1 MSNQFINQNLI
12 TVIPGSITIQNF
24 VPGKLFKESI
34 VIYNTS
40 NVPITLNLSSND
52 KSKLLLSEN
61 YIKLGVNQAKKI
73 SISIQDKTKYNS
85 NNFPNNKLL
94 SIHLSND
101 LIDEN
106 FEIFLVY
113 YKKLEND
120 NSYINLNSYEEEYL
134 RHGSFHNN
142 IKEKEKGKEELIQNK
157 INPNISGL
165 KNQNDNY
172 IYSFNQL
179 NYQMEKCENLE
190 ILGYENEY
198 QNNSNPTIQELNDI
212 IQNLLLKMSEMK
224 EIIESYI
231 AQKNYLNN
239 NLMLESNSVFFISDK
254 AINKEVNNKNEYIE
268 NTKREQEMLNLQNN
282 NNLLSL
288 ENQTLI
294 ERIKILERKISNQ
307 TQNNINNNIN
317 KNENIEN
324 NNNDIIEVNN
334 LESINNNEITLSLP
348 NNVISN
354 EEENTVQKQNLDSYI
369 PSQFY
374 SKENSQ
380 KQSISYEDEINY
392 NSNNNNKKPI
402 Q

>member
-1 MSNQFINQNLI
+1 MSNQYINQNLI

-24 VPGKLFKESI
+24 IPGKLFKESI

-52 KSKLLLSEN
+52 KSKLILSEN
-61 YIKLGVNQAKKI
+61 FIKLGVNQAKKI
-73 SISIQDKTKYNS
+73 SINIQDKTKYNT

-106 FEIFLVY
+106 FEIFLIY
-113 YKKLEND
+113 YKKIEND
-120 NSYINLNSYEEEYL
+120 NSYVNLNSYEEEYL

-198 QNNSNPTIQELNDI
+198 QKNSNPTIQELNDI

-224 EIIESYI
+224 EIIDSYI
-231 AQKNYLNN
+231 THKNYLNN

-254 AINKEVNNKNEYIE
+254 AINKEVNNENEYIE
-268 NTKREQEMLNLQNN
+268 NTKREQEMLNLQNK

-294 ERIKILERKISNQ
+294 ERINILEKKISNQ
-307 TQNNINNNIN
+307 NQNNNNNKINN
-317 KNENIEN
+317 NENIEN
-324 NNNDIIEVNN
+324 NNFEC
-334 LESINNNEITLSLP
+334 ENNNEITLSLP
-348 NNVISN
+348 NNVIPN
-354 EEENTVQKQNLDSYI
+354 HEENTFQKQNLDSYI

-374 SKENSQ
+374 SKDNSQ
-380 KQSISYEDEINY
+380 KQSISYDEEINY
-392 NSNNNNKKPI
+392 KSNNNNKKPI

>member
-1 MSNQFINQNLI
+1 MSNQYINQNLI

-24 VPGKLFKESI
+24 IPGKLFKESI

-52 KSKLLLSEN
+52 KSKLILSEN
-61 YIKLGVNQAKKI
+61 FIKLGVNQAKKI
-73 SISIQDKTKYNS
+73 SINIQDKTKYNT

-113 YKKLEND
+113 YKKIEND
-120 NSYINLNSYEEEYL
+120 NSYVNLNSYEEEYL

-198 QNNSNPTIQELNDI
+198 QKNSNPTIQELNDI

-224 EIIESYI
+224 EIIDSYI
-231 AQKNYLNN
+231 THKNYINN

-254 AINKEVNNKNEYIE
+254 AINKEVNNENEYIE
-268 NTKREQEMLNLQNN
+268 NTKREQEMLNLQNK

-294 ERIKILERKISNQ
+294 ERINILEKKISNQ
-307 TQNNINNNIN
+307 NQNNNNNKINNN
-317 KNENIEN
+317 ENVEN
-324 NNNDIIEVNN
+324 NNFEC
-334 LESINNNEITLSLP
+334 ENNNEITLSLP
-348 NNVISN
+348 NNVIPN
-354 EEENTVQKQNLDSYI
+354 HEENTFQKQNLDSYI

-374 SKENSQ
+374 SKDNSQ
-380 KQSISYEDEINY
+380 KQSISYDDEINY
-392 NSNNNNKKPI
+392 KSNNNNKKPI

>member
-1 MSNQFINQNLI
+1 MSNQYINQNLI

-24 VPGKLFKESI
+24 IPGKLFKESI

-40 NVPITLNLSSND
+40 NIPITLNLSSND
-52 KSKLLLSEN
+52 KSKLILSEN
-61 YIKLGVNQAKKI
+61 FIKLGVNQAKKI
-73 SISIQDKTKYNS
+73 SINIQDKTKYNT

-113 YKKLEND
+113 YKKIEND
-120 NSYINLNSYEEEYL
+120 NSYVNLNSYEEEYL

-165 KNQNDNY
+165 KNQNDNN

-198 QNNSNPTIQELNDI
+198 QKNSNPTIQELNDI

-224 EIIESYI
+224 EIIDSYI
-231 AQKNYLNN
+231 THKNYLNN

-254 AINKEVNNKNEYIE
+254 AINKEVNNENEYIE
-268 NTKREQEMLNLQNN
+268 NTKREQEMLNLQNK

-294 ERIKILERKISNQ
+294 ERINILEKKISNQ
-307 TQNNINNNIN
+307 NQNNNNNKINNN
-317 KNENIEN
+317 ENVEN
-324 NNNDIIEVNN
+324 NNFEC
-334 LESINNNEITLSLP
+334 ENNNEITLSLP
-348 NNVISN
+348 NNVIPN
-354 EEENTVQKQNLDSYI
+354 HEENTFQKQNLDSYI

-374 SKENSQ
+374 SKDNSQ
-380 KQSISYEDEINY
+380 KQSISYDDEINY
-392 NSNNNNKKPI
+392 KSNNNNKKPI

>member
-101 LIDEN
+101 LIEEN

-113 YKKLEND
+113 YKKIEND

-142 IKEKEKGKEELIQNK
+142 IKENEELMPNK
-157 INPNISGL
+157 LNPNISSL

-231 AQKNYLNN
+231 TQKNYLNN

-254 AINKEVNNKNEYIE
+254 AINKEVNNENEYIE
-268 NTKREQEMLNLQNN
+268 NTKREQEMLNLQNK

-294 ERIKILERKISNQ
+294 ERIKILEKKISNQ
-307 TQNNINNNIN
+307 TQNNNNKNNNN
-317 KNENIEN
+317 DNIEN

-354 EEENTVQKQNLDSYI
+354 EEENTFQKQNLDSYI

>member
-1 MSNQFINQNLI
+1 MSNQYINQNLI

-24 VPGKLFKESI
+24 IPGKLFKESI

-52 KSKLLLSEN
+52 KSKLILSEN
-61 YIKLGVNQAKKI
+61 FIKLGVNQAKKI
-73 SISIQDKTKYNS
+73 SINIQDKTKYNT

-113 YKKLEND
+113 YKKIEND
-120 NSYINLNSYEEEYL
+120 NSYVNLNSYEEEYL

-198 QNNSNPTIQELNDI
+198 QKNSNPTIQELNDI

-224 EIIESYI
+224 EIIDSYI
-231 AQKNYLNN
+231 THKNYLNN

-254 AINKEVNNKNEYIE
+254 AINKEVNNENEYIE
-268 NTKREQEMLNLQNN
+268 NTKREQEMLNLQNK

-294 ERIKILERKISNQ
+294 ERINILEKKISNQ
-307 TQNNINNNIN
+307 NQNNNNNKINNN
-317 KNENIEN
+317 ENVEN
-324 NNNDIIEVNN
+324 NNFEC
-334 LESINNNEITLSLP
+334 ENNNEITLSLP
-348 NNVISN
+348 NNVIPN
-354 EEENTVQKQNLDSYI
+354 HEENTFQKQNLDSYI

-374 SKENSQ
+374 SKDNSQ
-380 KQSISYEDEINY
+380 KQSISYDDEINY
-392 NSNNNNKKPI
+392 KSNNNNKKPI

>member
-1 MSNQFINQNLI
+1 MSNQYINQNLI

-24 VPGKLFKESI
+24 IPGKLFKESI

-52 KSKLLLSEN
+52 KSKLILSEN
-61 YIKLGVNQAKKI
+61 FIKLGVNQAKKI
-73 SISIQDKTKYNS
+73 SINIQDKTKYNT

-101 LIDEN
+101 LIEEN

-113 YKKLEND
+113 YKKIEND
-120 NSYINLNSYEEEYL
+120 NSYVNLNSYEEEYL

-198 QNNSNPTIQELNDI
+198 QKNSNPTIQELNDI

-224 EIIESYI
+224 EIIDSYI
-231 AQKNYLNN
+231 THKNYLNN

-254 AINKEVNNKNEYIE
+254 AINKEVNNENEYIE
-268 NTKREQEMLNLQNN
+268 NTKREQEMLNLQNK

-294 ERIKILERKISNQ
+294 ERINILEKKISNQ
-307 TQNNINNNIN
+307 NQNNNNNKINN
-317 KNENIEN
+317 NENIEN
-324 NNNDIIEVNN
+324 NNFEC
-334 LESINNNEITLSLP
+334 ENNNEITLSLP
-348 NNVISN
+348 NNVIPN
-354 EEENTVQKQNLDSYI
+354 HEENTFQKQNLDSYI

-374 SKENSQ
+374 SKDNSQ
-380 KQSISYEDEINY
+380 KQSISYDDEINY
-392 NSNNNNKKPI
+392 KSNNNNKKPI

>member
-1 MSNQFINQNLI
+1 MSNQYINQNLI

-24 VPGKLFKESI
+24 IPGKLFKESI

-101 LIDEN
+101 LIEEN

-113 YKKLEND
+113 YKKIEND

-179 NYQMEKCENLE
+179 NNQMEKCENLE

-198 QNNSNPTIQELNDI
+198 QKNSNPTIQELNDI

-224 EIIESYI
+224 EIIDSYI
-231 AQKNYLNN
+231 THKNYLNN

-268 NTKREQEMLNLQNN
+268 NTKREQEMLNLQNK

-294 ERIKILERKISNQ
+294 ERINILEKKISNQ
-307 TQNNINNNIN
+307 NQNNNNNKINN
-317 KNENIEN
+317 NENIEN
-324 NNNDIIEVNN
+324 NNFEC
-334 LESINNNEITLSLP
+334 ENNNEITLSLP
-348 NNVISN
+348 NNVIPN
-354 EEENTVQKQNLDSYI
+354 HEENTFQKQNLDSYI

-374 SKENSQ
+374 SKENSH

>member
-1 MSNQFINQNLI
+1 MSNQYINQNLI

-24 VPGKLFKESI
+24 IPGKLFKESI

-52 KSKLLLSEN
+52 KSKLILSEN
-61 YIKLGVNQAKKI
+61 FIKLGVNQAKKI
-73 SISIQDKTKYNS
+73 SINIQDKTKYNT

-113 YKKLEND
+113 YKKIEND
-120 NSYINLNSYEEEYL
+120 NSYVNLNSYEEEYL

-165 KNQNDNY
+165 KNQNDNN

-198 QNNSNPTIQELNDI
+198 QKNSNPTIQELNDI

-224 EIIESYI
+224 EIIDSYI
-231 AQKNYLNN
+231 THKNYLNN

-254 AINKEVNNKNEYIE
+254 AINKEVNNENEYIE
-268 NTKREQEMLNLQNN
+268 NTKREQEMLNLQNK

-294 ERIKILERKISNQ
+294 ERINILEKKISNQ
-307 TQNNINNNIN
+307 NQNNNNNKINNN
-317 KNENIEN
+317 ENVEN
-324 NNNDIIEVNN
+324 NNFEC
-334 LESINNNEITLSLP
+334 ENNNEITLSLP
-348 NNVISN
+348 NNVIPN
-354 EEENTVQKQNLDSYI
+354 HEENTFQKQNLDSYI

-374 SKENSQ
+374 SKDNSQ
-380 KQSISYEDEINY
+380 KQSISYDDEINY
-392 NSNNNNKKPI
+392 KSNNNNKKPI

>member
-1 MSNQFINQNLI
+1 MSNQYINQNLI

-24 VPGKLFKESI
+24 IPGKLFKESI

-52 KSKLLLSEN
+52 KSKLILSEN
-61 YIKLGVNQAKKI
+61 FIKLGVNQAKKI
-73 SISIQDKTKYNS
+73 SINIQDKTKYNT

-113 YKKLEND
+113 YKKIEND
-120 NSYINLNSYEEEYL
+120 NSYMNLNSYEEEYL

-198 QNNSNPTIQELNDI
+198 QKNSNPTIQELNDI

-224 EIIESYI
+224 EIIDSYI
-231 AQKNYLNN
+231 THKNYLNN

-254 AINKEVNNKNEYIE
+254 AINKEVNNENEYIE
-268 NTKREQEMLNLQNN
+268 NTKREQEMLNLQNK

-294 ERIKILERKISNQ
+294 ERINILEKKISNQ
-307 TQNNINNNIN
+307 NQNNNNNKINN
-317 KNENIEN
+317 NENIEN
-324 NNNDIIEVNN
+324 NNFEC
-334 LESINNNEITLSLP
+334 ENNNEITLSLP
-348 NNVISN
+348 NNVIPN
-354 EEENTVQKQNLDSYI
+354 HEENTFQKQNLDSYI

-374 SKENSQ
+374 SKDNSQ
-380 KQSISYEDEINY
+380 KQSIIYDNEINY
-392 NSNNNNKKPI
+392 KSNNNNKKPI

>member
-101 LIDEN
+101 LIEEN

-113 YKKLEND
+113 YKKIEND

-142 IKEKEKGKEELIQNK
+142 IKENEELMPNK
-157 INPNISGL
+157 LNPNISSL

-172 IYSFNQL
+172 IYSFSQL

-198 QNNSNPTIQELNDI
+198 QKNSNPIIQELNDI

-268 NTKREQEMLNLQNN
+268 NTKREQEMLNLQNK

-294 ERIKILERKISNQ
+294 ERIKILEKKISNQ
-307 TQNNINNNIN
+307 TQNNNNKINNND
-317 KNENIEN
+317 NIEN
-324 NNNDIIEVNN
+324 NINDIIEDNN
-334 LESINNNEITLSLP
+334 LESVNNNEITLSLP

-354 EEENTVQKQNLDSYI
+354 EEENTFQKQNLDSYI

-374 SKENSQ
+374 SKENSH

>member
-12 TVIPGSITIQNF
+12 NF

-52 KSKLLLSEN
+52 KSKLILSEN
-61 YIKLGVNQAKKI
+61 FIKLGVNQAKKI
-73 SISIQDKTKYNS
+73 SINIQDKTKYNT

-113 YKKLEND
+113 YKKIEND
-120 NSYINLNSYEEEYL
+120 NSYVNLNSYEEEYL

-198 QNNSNPTIQELNDI
+198 QKNSNPTIQELNDI

-224 EIIESYI
+224 EIIDSYI
-231 AQKNYLNN
+231 THKNYLNN

-254 AINKEVNNKNEYIE
+254 AINKEVNNENEYIE
-268 NTKREQEMLNLQNN
+268 NTKREQEMLNLQNK

-294 ERIKILERKISNQ
+294 ERINILEKKISNQ
-307 TQNNINNNIN
+307 NQNNNNNKINNN
-317 KNENIEN
+317 KENIEN
-324 NNNDIIEVNN
+324 NNFEC
-334 LESINNNEITLSLP
+334 ENNNEITLSLP
-348 NNVISN
+348 NNVIPN
-354 EEENTVQKQNLDSYI
+354 HEENTFQKQNLDSYI

-374 SKENSQ
+374 SKDNSQ
-380 KQSISYEDEINY
+380 KQSISYDDEINY
-392 NSNNNNKKPI
+392 KSNNNNKKPI

>member
-1 MSNQFINQNLI
+1 MSNQYINQNLI

-24 VPGKLFKESI
+24 IPGKLFKESI

-52 KSKLLLSEN
+52 KSKLILSEN
-61 YIKLGVNQAKKI
+61 FIKLGVNQAKKI
-73 SISIQDKTKYNS
+73 SINIQDKTKYNT

-113 YKKLEND
+113 YKKIEND
-120 NSYINLNSYEEEYL
+120 NSYVNLNSYEEEYL

-198 QNNSNPTIQELNDI
+198 QKNSNPTIQELNDI

-224 EIIESYI
+224 EII
-231 AQKNYLNN
+231 
-239 NLMLESNSVFFISDK
+239 
-254 AINKEVNNKNEYIE
+254 
-268 NTKREQEMLNLQNN
+268 
-282 NNLLSL
+282 
-288 ENQTLI
+288 
-294 ERIKILERKISNQ
+294 
-307 TQNNINNNIN
+307 
-317 KNENIEN
+317 
-324 NNNDIIEVNN
+324 
-334 LESINNNEITLSLP
+334 
-348 NNVISN
+348 
-354 EEENTVQKQNLDSYI
+354 DSYI
-369 PSQFY
+369 TH
-374 SKENSQ
+374 K
-380 KQSISYEDEINY
+380 
-392 NSNNNNKKPI
+392 
-402 Q
+402 

>member
-1 MSNQFINQNLI
+1 MSNQYINQNLI

-24 VPGKLFKESI
+24 IPGKLFKESI

-52 KSKLLLSEN
+52 KSKLILSEN
-61 YIKLGVNQAKKI
+61 FIKLGVNQAKKI
-73 SISIQDKTKYNS
+73 SINIQDKTKYNT

-113 YKKLEND
+113 YKKIEND
-120 NSYINLNSYEEEYL
+120 NSYVNLNSYEEEYL

-198 QNNSNPTIQELNDI
+198 QKNSNPTIQELNDI

-224 EIIESYI
+224 EIIDSYI
-231 AQKNYLNN
+231 THKNYLNN

-254 AINKEVNNKNEYIE
+254 AINKEVNNENEYIE
-268 NTKREQEMLNLQNN
+268 NTKREQEMLNLQNK

-294 ERIKILERKISNQ
+294 ERINILEKKISNQ
-307 TQNNINNNIN
+307 NQNNNNNKINN
-317 KNENIEN
+317 NENIEN
-324 NNNDIIEVNN
+324 NNFEC
-334 LESINNNEITLSLP
+334 ENNNEITLSLP
-348 NNVISN
+348 NNVIPN
-354 EEENTVQKQNLDSYI
+354 HEENTFQKQNLDSYI

-374 SKENSQ
+374 SKDNSQ
-380 KQSISYEDEINY
+380 KQSISYDDEINY
-392 NSNNNNKKPI
+392 KSNNNNKKPI